1 MSYTHTH
8 AHTHIHCTF
17 RLFQCVLFHNNVL
30 PLAPPSL
37 SSDFLSFLRRHGIF
51 SRLKKRTVIENWPER
66 GVVVGDSLSPFYSLS
81 FSLLFPSFSLFLLSS
96 SFLLRVE
103 ERSSTRCDPTRRKAA
118 RHDARSDLMMLSR
131 NRRGTR
137 NFRGEL
143 RRGTESRARTTP

>member
-1 MSYTHTH
+1 MSYTHTLI
-8 AHTHIHCTF
+8 HTAF

-30 PLAPPSL
+30 PLAPSSL
-37 SSDFLSFLRRHGIF
+37 FSDFLSFLRRHGIF

-66 GVVVGDSLSPFYSLS
+66 GVVVGSSLSPFYSLS
-81 FSLLFPSFSLFLLSS
+81 FSLLFSPSLSLSLFLLSS